1 MQQFVNQIRYSVRAE
16 RRGEPACSL
25 LTNYD
30 TVTPSLLVMPGQ
42 GEDTSGT
49 LKSLLMHGKLTEK

>member
-16 RRGEPACSL
+16 KRGGTPCSL

-30 TVTPSLLVMPGQ
+30 TVTPSILVMPGQ
-42 GEDTSGT
+42 GEDTTGEIA
-49 LKSLLMHGKLTEK
+49 KKLVDAWKID

>member
-42 GEDTSGT
+42 GEDTREMDA
-49 LKSLLMHGKLTEK
+49 KKLVDAWKID